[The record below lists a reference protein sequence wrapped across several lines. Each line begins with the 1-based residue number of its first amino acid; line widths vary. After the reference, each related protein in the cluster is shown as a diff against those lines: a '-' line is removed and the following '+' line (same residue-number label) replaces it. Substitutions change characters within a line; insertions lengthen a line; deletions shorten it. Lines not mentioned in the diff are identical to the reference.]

1 MERIGL
7 AASKMAKGNFVLYNL
22 WVVIISSA
30 VSIFLFLLAGI
41 SIFLALVI
49 LAAVV
54 KGIMPMEFEKSWES
68 MLRICMLAL
77 TIVVSL
83 FNLYAIIK
91 NIRLKKPTD

>member
-22 WVVIISSA
+22 WVVIIASA
-30 VSIFLFLLAGI
+30 VSMFLFLLAGI

-49 LAAVV
+49 LAAIV

-83 FNLYAIIK
+83 FNLYAILK
-91 NIRLKKPTD
+91 NIRLKKPTE

>member
-22 WVVIISSA
+22 WVVVISSA
-30 VSIFLFLLAGI
+30 VSMFLFLLAGF

-49 LAAVV
+49 LAAIV

-83 FNLYAIIK
+83 FNLYAILK
-91 NIRLKKPTD
+91 NIRLKKPTE

>member
-22 WVVIISSA
+22 WVVVISSA

>member
-22 WVVIISSA
+22 WVVVISSA
-30 VSIFLFLLAGI
+30 VSMFLFLLAGI

-49 LAAVV
+49 LAAIV
-54 KGIMPMEFEKSWES
+54 KGIMPMEFEKNWES
-68 MLRICMLAL
+68 MSRICMLAL

-83 FNLYAIIK
+83 FNLYAILK
-91 NIRLKKPTD
+91 NIRLKKPSD

>member
-22 WVVIISSA
+22 WVVIISST
-30 VSIFLFLLAGI
+30 VSIFLFLLAAI

-54 KGIMPMEFEKSWES
+54 KGIMPVEFEKSWQS

-91 NIRLKKPTD
+91 NIRLKKSSD

>member
-22 WVVIISSA
+22 WVVIISST

-54 KGIMPMEFEKSWES
+54 KGIMPIEFEKSWES

-83 FNLYAIIK
+83 FNLYAILK
-91 NIRLKKPTD
+91 NIHLKKPTE

>member
-7 AASKMAKGNFVLYNL
+7 AASKMAKGNFFLYNL
-22 WVVIISSA
+22 WVVVIAST

-54 KGIMPMEFEKSWES
+54 KGIMPMEFEKNWES
-68 MLRICMLAL
+68 LLRICLLAL
-77 TIVVSL
+77 TAVVSL
-83 FNLYAIIK
+83 FNLYAILK
-91 NIRLKKPTD
+91 NVRLKKPSD

>member
-22 WVVIISSA
+22 WVVIISSV
-30 VSIFLFLLAGI
+30 VSVFLFLLAGV

-54 KGIMPMEFEKSWES
+54 KGIMPMEFEKGWQP

-77 TIVVSL
+77 TIVVTL
-83 FNLYAIIK
+83 FNLFAIFK
-91 NIRLKKPTD
+91 NIRLKKPSD